1 METGL
6 GWNCLEMVTERVKR
20 GGNGGDEN
28 WQQAERGGLS
38 LRDRCSPRF
47 EAELWEE
54 EDRPREKERRMPKPL
69 LPLSLL

>member
-1 METGL
+1 
-6 GWNCLEMVTERVKR
+6 MVTERVKR

-28 WQQAERGGLS
+28 RQQAERGGLS
-38 LRDRCSPRF
+38 FRDRCPPRF

-54 EDRPREKERRMPKPL
+54 KDRPREKERRRMPKPL